1 MAEPHFSDANDDD
14 LPRTLRRAKQ
24 ERAREAQ
31 DGVPPTGAGTASPPI
46 APSIDPSINMG
57 AGHFADDEP
66 YFEDDDRVTVA
77 RFDVPFFRLMLFF
90 IKCVFAAMPALIVL
104 GALLYGA
111 GQILKLYFPWL
122 VQAQIL
128 IQFPNN

>member
-1 MAEPHFSDANDDD
+1 MAEPHFSDPNDDD

-31 DGVPPTGAGTASPPI
+31 EAVPPSGAGHA
-46 APSIDPSINMG
+46 APSMAPPTDPSMDMA

-90 IKCVFAAMPALIVL
+90 IKCVFAAIPALIIL

-128 IQFPNN
+128 IQFPNT